1 MKRLGFILLI
11 ISILILVVGCSQEEI
26 IDPEG
31 ENYIDKSLENERTYF
46 HEEDYTEYFQE
57 MYMLEN
63 LKDHEVYSVDNDVN
77 FTFNF
82 KKELTTSE
90 VKNIDGFFHQ
100 VAFEDIPP
108 IGGPLY
114 GKEIYNM
121 KPIDS
126 MTYRIFI
133 EDDLLQ
139 YKSFDFNSGR
149 GDYYENMTLDVSRP
163 LKDDNEEAYIKSLE
177 DISLFIKSVK
187 IIKPYKGFVV
197 YFNIDTYFSLTDQTI
212 KEIQGIVEEEIA
224 PVLEEKDIEKYGMNT
239 SALGIIINFKNGKN
253 KQLVYFNGEDKKWID
268 VDWQRFDFFSKNQK

>member
-1 MKRLGFILLI
+1 MKRLGFILFI
-11 ISILILVVGCSQEEI
+11 ISTLILVVGCSQEEI
-26 IDPEG
+26 IDLES
-31 ENYIDKSLENERTYF
+31 ETYIDKSPANERTYF
-46 HEEDYTEYFQE
+46 HEEEYTEYFQE

-63 LKDHEVYSVDNDVN
+63 LKDHEAYSVDNDVN
-77 FTFNF
+77 FTFNL
-82 KKELTTSE
+82 KKELTPSE
-90 VKNIDGFFHQ
+90 VKNIEGFFHQ
-100 VAFEDIPP
+100 VAFEVIPP

-114 GKEIYNM
+114 GKEIYSM

-139 YKSFDFNSGR
+139 YKSYDFNTDSGN
-149 GDYYENMTLDVSRP
+149 YYENITLDVSRP
-163 LKDDNEEAYIKSLE
+163 LNDDEEETYIERLE
-177 DISLFIKSVK
+177 DTSLFIKNVE

-224 PVLEEKDIEKYGMNT
+224 PVIAEKDIEKYGMNT
-239 SALGIIINFKNGKN
+239 SALGIIINFKSEKN

-268 VDWQRFDFFSKNQK
+268 ADWQKFDFFSKNQE

>member
-1 MKRLGFILLI
+1 MKRLGFILFI
-11 ISILILVVGCSQEEI
+11 ISILILVVSCSQEEI
-26 IDPEG
+26 IDTEA
-31 ENYIDKSLENERTYF
+31 ETYIDKSLENERTHF
-46 HEEDYTEYFQE
+46 HTEEYTEYFQE
-57 MYMLEN
+57 MYRLEN
-63 LKDHEVYSVDNDVN
+63 LVTHEAYVVENDVN

-82 KKELTTSE
+82 KKELTPSE
-90 VKNIDGFFHQ
+90 VKNIDGFFYQ
-100 VAFEDIPP
+100 IAFEDIPP

-114 GKEIYNM
+114 GKEIYNL

-139 YKSFDFNSGR
+139 YKSFNFNSDLGN
-149 GDYYENMTLDVSRP
+149 YYENMTLDVSRP

-224 PVLEEKDIEKYGMNT
+224 PVLAEKDIEKYGMNT
-239 SALGIIINFKNGKN
+239 SALGIIINFKNEKN
-253 KQLVYFNGEDKKWID
+253 KQLVFFNGEDKKWID
-268 VDWQRFDFFSKNQK
+268 VDWQHYDFFSKNQK